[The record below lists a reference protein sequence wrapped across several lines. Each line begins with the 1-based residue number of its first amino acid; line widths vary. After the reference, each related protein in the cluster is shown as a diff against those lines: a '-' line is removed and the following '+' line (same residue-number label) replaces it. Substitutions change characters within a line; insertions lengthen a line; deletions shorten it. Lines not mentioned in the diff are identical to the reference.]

1 MSIRTE
7 RSCQDRQDTSNILE
21 PEPHVIG
28 PEQLHIPPA
37 HISVDAPHLPIRA
50 GMEMEA
56 LSEDDELVQSQA
68 RSFRAW
74 KRLWMR
80 ICSID
85 PDDLIRL
92 FLVIIAIVAFIWVIW
107 YSWSALLPFQ
117 IGVVLTYLLFPLV
130 NRLNRW
136 MPRWM
141 AVVLVLS
148 GGLIAISSIIWVLV
162 PALISQLNSLLQ
174 GLPTTVQFEQWIA
187 SLEEYISTL
196 PEGTRVFINEGFQ
209 QALVMLRNNVVT
221 YIRSTINF
229 LVNTGLGVVS
239 TVTFLIGF
247 VVIPFWLFFVLM
259 DLQSAAQSVDRVVPR
274 WLHADFWAILRISD
288 RIISRYFRGQLL
300 LGIIIAVAVYSGLT
314 IMKLFGVEGIQY
326 ELLLALIAGF
336 MELIPIIGPILGAVP
351 AVIVGLFHSWQTGL
365 AIALMFL
372 IIQQIEGNI
381 LVPRVVGDSVNIHPA
396 LVMMLIIVLTPLG
409 IIWLILAV
417 PMTAV
422 IRDIYRY
429 IYGRFGKPRRPAG
442 LLPDEPFP
450 PLAET
455 GIQQS
460 AVD

>member
-1 MSIRTE
+1 MSIQTK
-7 RSCQDRQDTSNILE
+7 RSCPDRHDAPNVLE
-21 PEPHVIG
+21 SEPHLIAPEP
-28 PEQLHIPPA
+28 LRIPPDHVA
-37 HISVDAPHLPIRA
+37 VDVPDLSVHTS
-50 GMEMEA
+50 MEMD
-56 LSEDDELVQSQA
+56 DDELVQAQA

-74 KRLWMR
+74 QRLWLR

-85 PDDLIRL
+85 PDDLVRL
-92 FLVIIAIVAFIWVIW
+92 LLVIIAIAAFIWVLW
-107 YSWSALLPFQ
+107 YSWSSLLPFQ

-130 NRLNRW
+130 NWLNRW
-136 MPRWM
+136 LPRWV

-174 GLPTTVQFEQWIA
+174 SLPTTAQFEQWIA

-196 PEGTRVFINEGFQ
+196 PEGTRIFINEGFQ
-209 QALVMLRNNVVT
+209 QALIMMRNNLVT
-221 YIRSTINF
+221 YIRSMINF
-229 LVNTGLGVVS
+229 LVNTGLSVVS

-259 DLQSAAQSVDRVVPR
+259 DLQTAAQTVDRMVPR
-274 WLHADFWAILRISD
+274 WLRADFWAVLRITD

-314 IMKLFGVEGIQY
+314 IMKLSGVEGIQY

-336 MELIPIIGPILGAVP
+336 TELIPIIGPILGAIP
-351 AVIVGLFHSWQTGL
+351 AVIVGLLHSWQTGL

-396 LVMMLIIVLTPLG
+396 LVMILIIVLTPLG

-429 IYGRFGKPRRPAG
+429 VYGRFGKPRRPAG
-442 LLPDEPFP
+442 LLPGEPFP
-450 PLAET
+450 PVAET
-455 GIQQS
+455 VTQQPV
-460 AVD
+460 AD

>member
-1 MSIRTE
+1 MSIQTK
-7 RSCQDRQDTSNILE
+7 RSCPDRHDAPNVLE
-21 PEPHVIG
+21 SEPHLIAPEP
-28 PEQLHIPPA
+28 LRIPPDHVA
-37 HISVDAPHLPIRA
+37 VDVPDLPVHTS
-50 GMEMEA
+50 MEMD
-56 LSEDDELVQSQA
+56 DDELVQAQA

-74 KRLWMR
+74 QRLWLR

-85 PDDLIRL
+85 PDDLVRL
-92 FLVIIAIVAFIWVIW
+92 LLVIIAIAAFIWVLW
-107 YSWSALLPFQ
+107 YSWSSLLPFQ

-130 NRLNRW
+130 NWLNRW
-136 MPRWM
+136 LPRWV

-174 GLPTTVQFEQWIA
+174 SLPTTAQFEQWIA

-196 PEGTRVFINEGFQ
+196 PEGTRIFINEGFQ
-209 QALVMLRNNVVT
+209 QALIMMRNNLVT
-221 YIRSTINF
+221 YIRSMINF
-229 LVNTGLGVVS
+229 LVNTGLSVVS

-259 DLQSAAQSVDRVVPR
+259 DLQTAAQTVDHMVPR
-274 WLHADFWAILRISD
+274 WLRADFWAVLRITD

-314 IMKLFGVEGIQY
+314 IMKLSGVEGIQY

-336 MELIPIIGPILGAVP
+336 TELIPIIGPILGAIP
-351 AVIVGLFHSWQTGL
+351 AVIVGLLHSWQTGL

-396 LVMMLIIVLTPLG
+396 LVMILIIVLTPLG

-429 IYGRFGKPRRPAG
+429 VYGRFGKPRRPAG
-442 LLPDEPFP
+442 LLPGEPFP
-450 PLAET
+450 PVAET
-455 GIQQS
+455 VTQQPV
-460 AVD
+460 AD

>member
-1 MSIRTE
+1 MSIQTK
-7 RSCQDRQDTSNILE
+7 RSCPDRHDAPNVLE
-21 PEPHVIG
+21 SEPHLIAPEP
-28 PEQLHIPPA
+28 LRIPPDHVA
-37 HISVDAPHLPIRA
+37 VDVPDLPVHTS
-50 GMEMEA
+50 MEMD
-56 LSEDDELVQSQA
+56 DDELVQAQA

-74 KRLWMR
+74 QRLWLR

-85 PDDLIRL
+85 PDDLVRL
-92 FLVIIAIVAFIWVIW
+92 LLVIIAIAAFIWVLW
-107 YSWSALLPFQ
+107 YSWSSLLPFQ

-130 NRLNRW
+130 NWLNRW
-136 MPRWM
+136 LPRWV

-174 GLPTTVQFEQWIA
+174 SLPTTAQFEQWIA

-196 PEGTRVFINEGFQ
+196 PEGTRIFINEGFQ
-209 QALVMLRNNVVT
+209 QALIMMRNNLVT
-221 YIRSTINF
+221 YIRSMINF
-229 LVNTGLGVVS
+229 LVNTGLSVVS

-259 DLQSAAQSVDRVVPR
+259 DLQTAAQTVDRMVPR
-274 WLHADFWAILRISD
+274 WLRADFWAVLRITD

-314 IMKLFGVEGIQY
+314 IMKLSGVEGIQY

-336 MELIPIIGPILGAVP
+336 TELIPIIGPILGAIP
-351 AVIVGLFHSWQTGL
+351 AVIVGLLHSWQTGL

-396 LVMMLIIVLTPLG
+396 LVMILIIVLTPLG

-429 IYGRFGKPRRPAG
+429 VYGRFGKPRRPAG
-442 LLPDEPFP
+442 LLPGEPFP
-450 PLAET
+450 PVAET
-455 GIQQS
+455 VTQQPV
-460 AVD
+460 AD

>member
-326 ELLLALIAGF
+326 ELLLA
-336 MELIPIIGPILGAVP
+336 
-351 AVIVGLFHSWQTGL
+351 
-365 AIALMFL
+365 
-372 IIQQIEGNI
+372 
-381 LVPRVVGDSVNIHPA
+381 
-396 LVMMLIIVLTPLG
+396 
-409 IIWLILAV
+409 
-417 PMTAV
+417 
-422 IRDIYRY
+422 
-429 IYGRFGKPRRPAG
+429 
-442 LLPDEPFP
+442 
-450 PLAET
+450 
-455 GIQQS
+455 
-460 AVD
+460 